1 MKKIQIDYSKL
12 FESLPGLYLILSTDL
27 TILTVN
33 KAYTEATMT
42 KREEIV
48 GRGLFD
54 VFPDNPDD
62 EAADGVSNLH
72 KSLNSVIKNKTAH
85 TMAVQKYD
93 IQKPD
98 GTFEVRYWSPVNIPL
113 LNDAKEIEC
122 IIHRVEDVTE
132 FVLLKE
138 EQQKRNRATSI
149 LQKKLD
155 DMEFEIIKRSKEIQ
169 KMNAELEQK
178 VIERTESLLKNEII
192 LERQNKKL
200 QSQNKELEQFTYI
213 TSHDLQE
220 PLRSLISFSTLLEK
234 EFKDK
239 LGGRGYEYIK
249 FISKSSERMKELVKV
264 LMDYSRIGIE
274 RELSQTDCN
283 QLLKEVESDMQLLIK
298 ETNTEIIKDKL
309 PQLNGYQVELRQLFQ
324 HLIGNAIKFRKKDLA
339 PKIVI
344 SVVERPEEWLF
355 TFEDN
360 GIGIDEKNA
369 NKLFII
375 FKRLHNRDD
384 YEGTGIGLAHCKK
397 IVELHEGSIWVENN
411 GNGST
416 FKFTISKLEM

>member
-1 MKKIQIDYSKL
+1 
-12 FESLPGLYLILSTDL
+12 
-27 TILTVN
+27 
-33 KAYTEATMT
+33 
-42 KREEIV
+42 
-48 GRGLFD
+48 
-54 VFPDNPDD
+54 
-62 EAADGVSNLH
+62 
-72 KSLNSVIKNKTAH
+72 
-85 TMAVQKYD
+85 
-93 IQKPD
+93 
-98 GTFEVRYWSPVNIPL
+98 
-113 LNDAKEIEC
+113 
-122 IIHRVEDVTE
+122 
-132 FVLLKE
+132 
-138 EQQKRNRATSI
+138 
-149 LQKKLD
+149 
-155 DMEFEIIKRSKEIQ
+155 
-169 KMNAELEQK
+169 
-178 VIERTESLLKNEII
+178 
-192 LERQNKKL
+192 
-200 QSQNKELEQFTYI
+200 
-213 TSHDLQE
+213 
-220 PLRSLISFSTLLEK
+220 
-234 EFKDK
+234 
-239 LGGRGYEYIK
+239 
-249 FISKSSERMKELVKV
+249 MKELVKV

>member
-1 MKKIQIDYSKL
+1 MKKIQIDYSQL

-27 TILTVN
+27 TILTAN
-33 KAYTEATMT
+33 NAYIEATMT

-62 EAADGVSNLH
+62 ETADGVSNLSR
-72 KSLNSVIKNKTAH
+72 SLNSVITNKKAH

-93 IQKPD
+93 IPKPD
-98 GTFEVRYWSPVNIPL
+98 GTFEVRYWSPVNIPI
-113 LNDAKEIEC
+113 LNSENEIEY

-132 FVLLKE
+132 YVYVKE
-138 EQQKRNRATSI
+138 EQAKGEMKTDRLR
-149 LQKKLD
+149 KKLKN
-155 DMEFEIIKRSKEIQ
+155 MEMEVLKRSREIQ
-169 KMNAELEQK
+169 DMNNDLEQK
-178 VIERTESLLKNEII
+178 VNERTESLLKHEAI

-220 PLRSLISFSTLLEK
+220 PLRSLISFSTLLEN
-234 EFKDK
+234 EFKEE
-239 LGGRGYEYIK
+239 LGVRGSEYIK

-264 LMDYSRIGIE
+264 LMDYSRIGVE
-274 RELSQTDCN
+274 KELKQTDCHE
-283 QLLKEVESDMQLLIK
+283 LLKEVENDMTLLIQ
-298 ETNTEIIKDKL
+298 ETNTKVIKNKL
-309 PQLNGYQVELRQLFQ
+309 PQLNGYPIELRQLFQ
-324 HLIGNAIKFRKKDLA
+324 NLISNAIKFRKKNLP
-339 PKIVI
+339 PKITI
-344 SVVERPEEWLF
+344 SAIERPEEWLF
-355 TFEDN
+355 TVEDN

-369 NKLFII
+369 DKLFII

-397 IVELHEGSIWVENN
+397 IVELHGGTIWVEKNDD
-411 GNGST
+411 GST
-416 FKFTISKLEM
+416 FKFTIHKLEI